1 MRNSGEAAV
10 PHGNPSRREP
20 GPDAAFALPVASLL
34 PGDSPRLAGVDPDH
48 VRLLAAL
55 PRLPPVLVHR
65 GTMRVV
71 DGMHRL
77 HAARLRGE
85 TTLPATFFDGDEK
98 EAFLRAVERN
108 LADGLPLSLHDRE
121 AAAVRILAAYRHW
134 SDRAVATA
142 AGLSPTTVGAI
153 RRRFFVPAGGADA
166 PGRVG
171 RDGRVRPLDATA
183 GRLRASRWIAR
194 HPDASLRAIARAAG
208 ISVGTA
214 HDVRERL
221 PARRLGLPHRPAAPA
236 PPSAPAPSS
245 AAPTGA
251 AAPGPP
257 RPRTPSGKP
266 PARWPAVRDGLA
278 RDPSVRYAPGG
289 RAFLA
294 WADGH
299 VLEPGD
305 LDDLADLID
314 AVPPHWRAAV
324 AEAARS
330 CAAAWLEFARE
341 LEQRARPRPGLPD

>member
-1 MRNSGEAAV
+1 MRSSGENTERDKNPPPPGPVAGPAADAAV
-10 PHGNPSRREP
+10 
-20 GPDAAFALPVASLL
+20 AVPVASLL
-34 PGDSPRLAGVDPDH
+34 PGDSPRLAGVEPDH

-55 PRLPPVLVHR
+55 PDLPPVLVHR
-65 GTMRVV
+65 RTMRVV

-77 HAARLRGE
+77 HAARLRGA

-108 LADGLPLSLHDRE
+108 LTGGLPLSLHDRE
-121 AAAVRILAAYRHW
+121 AAAVRILATYRQW
-134 SDRAVATA
+134 SDRAVAAA

-153 RRRFFVPAGGADA
+153 RRRFFVPAGGGNGDGGDG
-166 PGRVG
+166 GRVG
-171 RDGRVRPLDATA
+171 RDGRVRPLDASA

-194 HPDASLRAIARAAG
+194 HPDAPLRAIARAAG

-221 PARRLGLPHRPAAPA
+221 RAGRDPLPPRPALPD
-236 PPSAPAPSS
+236 PRSS
-245 AAPTGA
+245 
-251 AAPGPP
+251 GPP
-257 RPRTPSGKP
+257 RTRTTTGTR
-266 PARWPAVRDGLA
+266 AEGWRAVRDGLA
-278 RDPSVRYAPGG
+278 RDPSIRYAESG

-294 WADGH
+294 WADDH

-305 LDDLADLID
+305 LDELAD

-324 AEAARS
+324 AEVARS

-341 LEQRARPRPGLPD
+341 LEQRARTQPGSPD